1 MKNIVFVLL
10 WIAGNI
16 CSHAQAQSQFRGSV
30 NVEKTAALQRIIGTK
45 FFAAIPENYKPVG
58 SKMCIERDQH
68 TFLQVIEIPEIS
80 FKDSKAIFSKSLTDM
95 GILKPEIRSLK
106 YNNYDAIYFSG
117 LSTKTNEATLGIV
130 FGDENLTVMVLGVY
144 PASDKQAM
152 TELNALLYTS
162 YYDQSVKVDPLERV
176 NFTFDLGITGFTLAA
191 HTGNR
196 FVYTLNGASDMEN
209 EYDNISSFK
218 IYSLKAADFAEA
230 KEQFDYILRIDKM
243 LKVLKQEEREI
254 NINGNKAYTLLME
267 LSYGGQASE
276 IVYYVLMHK
285 GETAVIYIA
294 TDNDHGKWL
303 DKFKKTAESI
313 QLQ

>member
-16 CSHAQAQSQFRGSV
+16 CGHAQAQGRFPESV

-45 FFAAIPENYKPVG
+45 FFAAIPQNYKPIG
-58 SKMCIERDQH
+58 SKIRIERDPQ

-80 FKDSKAIFSKSLTDM
+80 FKDSKAIVSESLTEL
-95 GILKPEIRSLK
+95 GIEQFETQPIN

-117 LSTKTNEATLGIV
+117 LSASTGEATLGIV
-130 FGDENLTVMVLGVY
+130 FGDENLIVIVLGVY
-144 PASDKQAM
+144 PANDKQAM
-152 TELNALLYTS
+152 NELNALLYTS
-162 YYDQSVKVDPLERV
+162 YYDQSVVVNPLEHMD
-176 NFTFDLGITGFTLAA
+176 FTFDLGITGFKLAA

-196 FVYTLNGASDMEN
+196 FVYTSHGASDMKN
-209 EYDNISSFK
+209 EYDISSFK

-230 KEQFDYILRIDKM
+230 KEQFDYILRIN
-243 LKVLKQEEREI
+243 KVLRVLKREEHET

-267 LSYGGQASE
+267 LSYGGQVSE
-276 IVYYVLMHK
+276 IVYYVLIHK
-285 GETAVIYIA
+285 GETAVMYIA

-313 QLQ
+313 QFQ